1 MPPET
6 KSMGTLQ
13 VELQHLKDGQERI
26 EEGFKGL
33 GHRLDNVAEALVG
46 LIRVTERVNA
56 VDARLTIVEKT
67 SKEREE
73 IANRGKTYMD
83 ATRYL
88 LPIFL
93 GAVITFLVWITIE
106 DKETLKRIH
115 NLELLIYKGETK

>member
-1 MPPET
+1 MLPET

-33 GHRLDNVAEALVG
+33 GSRLDNVAEALVG

-56 VDARLTIVEKT
+56 VDARLVIVETTTKN
-67 SKEREE
+67 REE

-83 ATRYL
+83 ATRYM

-93 GAVITFLVWITIE
+93 GAVVTFLIWVTVE

-115 NLELLIYKGETK
+115 NLELLIYKEEKK